1 MLKKTS
7 HFLREANFIG
17 GEWVNADSGATI
29 EVINPATRQTIGTV
43 PKSGRAETRRAIEAA
58 EEAFH
63 SWKKTSANDRAKLLR
78 KLHDAIMDNQ
88 DALAELLVMEQGK
101 PFAEAKGEV
110 GMSAAYVLWFA
121 EEGRRAYGDVVPSP
135 WADRRILVT
144 KEPVGVIGAITPWNF
159 PSSMLARKL
168 GPALA
173 AGCTA
178 VAKPASQT
186 PYSGLAWGVLA
197 EEVGFPKGVVNI
209 VTGSASEIGDELTAN
224 PLVRKITFTGSTEIG
239 KLLMQKAAGTVKKVS
254 MELGGNAPFIVFD
267 DADLDRAVEGAMI
280 AKYRNAGQTCVCTN
294 RFFVQEGV
302 YDRFVEKLV
311 EATRKLKV
319 GSGLDDGV
327 EQGPLID
334 DGAVEKVEELIADAT
349 SKGGKVVTGGKR
361 HALGGSYF
369 EPTVITEASPKMRF
383 MEEEIFGPV
392 APVFR
397 FKEEA
402 EAVRMA
408 NDTSFGLACYFY
420 TSDLG
425 RAFRVMEGLKYGLVG
440 VNEGLITTVEA
451 PFGGFKESGLGKEG
465 GHQGIEDYLDT
476 KYVCIG
482 GLGH

>member
-7 HFLREANFIG
+7 HFMREANLIG
-17 GEWVNADSGATI
+17 GSWVQADSGETI
-29 EVINPATRQTIGTV
+29 EVVNPANGQTIGTV
-43 PKSGRAETRRAIEAA
+43 PKCGRAETRRAIEAA
-58 EEAFH
+58 EAAFH

-78 KLHDAIMDNQ
+78 RLHDVIMDNQ
-88 DALAELLVMEQGK
+88 DALAELLVLEQGK
-101 PFAEAKGEV
+101 PLAEAKGEV
-110 GMSAAYVLWFA
+110 GMSAAYILWFA
-121 EEGRRAYGDVVPSP
+121 EEARRVYGDVVPSP

-197 EEVGFPKGVVNI
+197 EEAGFPAGVVNI
-209 VTGSASEIGDELTAN
+209 VTGSASAIGDELTEN

-254 MELGGNAPFIVFD
+254 MELGGNAPFLVFN
-267 DADLDRAVEGAMI
+267 DADVDRAVQGAI
-280 AKYRNAGQTCVCTN
+280 VAKYRNSGQTCVCTN
-294 RFFVQEGV
+294 RFFVQEEIH
-302 YDRFVEKLV
+302 DRFVEKLV
-311 EATRKLKV
+311 EATSKLKV
-319 GSGLDDGV
+319 GPGLEEGSQ
-327 EQGPLID
+327 QGPLID
-334 DGAVEKVEELIADAT
+334 EKAVEKVEELLADAT
-349 SKGGKVVTGGKR
+349 SKGAKVAIGGKR
-361 HALGGSYF
+361 HALGGTFF
-369 EPTVITEASPKMRF
+369 EPTVITGASPEMRI

-392 APVFR
+392 SPIFR
-397 FKEEA
+397 FKHEEEA
-402 EAVRMA
+402 VAMA
-408 NDTSFGLACYFY
+408 NATSFGLACYFY

-465 GHQGIEDYLDT
+465 GYQGIEDYLDT

-482 GLGH
+482 GLGL